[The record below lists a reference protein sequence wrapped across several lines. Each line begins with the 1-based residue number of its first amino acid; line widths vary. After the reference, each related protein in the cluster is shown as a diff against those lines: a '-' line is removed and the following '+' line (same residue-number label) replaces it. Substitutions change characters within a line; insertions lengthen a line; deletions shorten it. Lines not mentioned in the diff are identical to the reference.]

1 MAKSSETIS
10 TAKIS
15 SVLSP
20 SVVSRVE
27 NFLSDPEITEPSPES
42 GAQSNSYSDL
52 VRGLLKL
59 DQLQRGRIT
68 CLLSVKPFVSNVY
81 GGLHGGAVAA
91 AAEVV
96 SLACARTVVGED
108 KELFLGEL
116 GITYLSSAPIN
127 AEVMIEGS
135 IVRSGRNLTV
145 TSIEFR
151 LKETK
156 KLIYVARATFYN
168 MPMPKL

>member
-42 GAQSNSYSDL
+42 GRNQIRTPTSYVVCSSSTNSNVVESL
-52 VRGLLKL
+52 VF
-59 DQLQRGRIT
+59 
-68 CLLSVKPFVSNVY
+68 SVKPFVSNVY

-156 KLIYVARATFYN
+156 KLISVARATFYN